1 MITYLFLFFAE
12 KRFILE
18 IVVIP
23 IVVCLGAILTFFSG
37 FGLGT
42 LMLPAFG
49 LFFPLE
55 VAIGATAIVHL
66 TNNVFKMSL
75 LYKDIDKEV
84 LWRFGIPAILAAFL
98 GSYILVYLGSI
109 PTLFSYSLYGK
120 TYEISPIKLSI
131 GVIMISF
138 AILELFPVKGKL
150 ALSKKHFI
158 LGGLLSGF
166 FGGISGHQGALRSM
180 FLSKTS
186 RSKEAFLATSGC
198 IGLFID
204 IARLSVYS
212 QQMNADLISNQ
223 GSIILLAMVFAF
235 AGTWIGKRLL
245 KKTTM
250 TGIQRMVGI
259 LLVVFGLL
267 LALGIT

>member
-1 MITYLFLFFAE
+1 
-12 KRFILE
+12 LE

-23 IVVCLGAILTFFSG
+23 IIVCFGAVLTFFSG

-55 VAIGATAIVHL
+55 IAIGATAIVHL
-66 TNNVFKMSL
+66 TNNIFKMSL
-75 LYKDIDKEV
+75 LYKDIDREV
-84 LWRFGIPAILAAFL
+84 LWRFGIPAVVSAIAGSSFL
-98 GSYILVYLGSI
+98 IYLGSI
-109 PTLFSYSLYGK
+109 PALF
-120 TYEISPIKLSI
+120 TYQLDGTTFEISPIKLCI
-131 GVIMISF
+131 GIIMIGF
-138 AILELFPVKGKL
+138 AVLELFPVKGKL
-150 ALSKKHFI
+150 ALSKKQYF
-158 LGGLLSGF
+158 LGGVLSGF

-204 IARLSVYS
+204 IARLSIYS
-212 QQMNADLISNQ
+212 QQMNTELISNQ
-223 GSIILLAMVFAF
+223 GGIILLAMVFAF

-245 KKTTM
+245 KKTTL
-250 TGIQRMVGI
+250 TGIQRTVGVV
-259 LLVVFGLL
+259 LVVFGSL
-267 LALGIT
+267 LALGII

>member
-1 MITYLFLFFAE
+1 
-12 KRFILE
+12 LE

-75 LYKDIDKEV
+75 LYKDIDRQV
-84 LWRFGIPAILAAFL
+84 LWKFGIPAIFSALL
-98 GSYILVYLGSI
+98 GSSLLIYLGSI
-109 PTLFSYSLYGK
+109 PPLFTYSLTGK
-120 TYEISPIKLSI
+120 SFEISPIKLSI
-131 GVIMISF
+131 GIIMISF

-150 ALSKKHFI
+150 ALSKKQFI
-158 LGGLLSGF
+158 LGGVLSGF

-212 QQMNADLISNQ
+212 QQMNAELISNQ
-223 GSIILLAMVFAF
+223 GGVILLAMVFAF

-250 TGIQRMVGI
+250 TGIQRTVGV
-259 LLVVFGLL
+259 LLVVFGAL
-267 LALGIT
+267 LALGII